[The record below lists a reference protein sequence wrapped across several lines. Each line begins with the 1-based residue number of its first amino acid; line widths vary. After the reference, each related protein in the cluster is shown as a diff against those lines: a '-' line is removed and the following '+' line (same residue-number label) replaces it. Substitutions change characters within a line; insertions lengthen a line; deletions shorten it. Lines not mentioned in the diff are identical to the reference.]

1 MCRIAGGC
9 LPAFRQVQ
17 VRVPNMPE
25 DIEETQEE
33 GSGII
38 QFILGIVRAVVSA
51 IRSVVTG
58 AVDAVRGVIASLME
72 WLVNAISSLAQQVI
86 TRIATDV

>member
-1 MCRIAGGC
+1 MFVCVPAGSSESTY
-9 LPAFRQVQ
+9 
-17 VRVPNMPE
+17 MPE

-33 GSGII
+33 GGGII

-72 WLVNAISSLAQQVI
+72 WLVSAISSLAQQVI
-86 TRIATDV
+86 TRVATDI